1 MQQQNQTEEVYNDP
15 GFRSEFTHIAKLW
28 QSHIVRA
35 EAFRQPSQLDEQ
47 SQFDFLS
54 YDQIVNKSLLV
65 QDNRDS
71 CAAGLLRTALERA
84 VAARYQLDEDRA
96 RRIVLA
102 VLDRYLQEI
111 YNISLYS

>member
-1 MQQQNQTEEVYNDP
+1 MFNP
-15 GFRSEFTHIAKLW
+15 LFTL
-28 QSHIVRA
+28 
-35 EAFRQPSQLDEQ
+35 
-47 SQFDFLS
+47 
-54 YDQIVNKSLLV
+54 NKSLLV

-84 VAARYQLDEDRA
+84 VAARYKLDEDRA